1 MVNPL
6 LYTQEIRVVLW
17 EKNPDTSL
25 NQNTLAFLDPK
36 LTRHRNYSCTRLCVL
51 FFSAYG
57 TLPNKRSVFIC
68 FEKILL
74 KRPVHFDAGAQF
86 GYLKCEKEELGHRN
100 VEHEAFS
107 QDTQRV
113 FSFTGLSSG
122 PFEVSDSRS
131 LAFKRWRAA
140 ETVTQCLRVNDNFDS
155 STFCELTFK
164 RWILIDLV
172 FFFLKSLHA
181 CDWNRSFAPGFPGPN
196 ASHCKPLRRNT
207 AVWSR
212 HQEDSAE

>member
-1 MVNPL
+1 M
-6 LYTQEIRVVLW
+6 

-36 LTRHRNYSCTRLCVL
+36 LTRHRNYSCTRLCVF

-172 FFFLKSLHA
+172 FFLKSLHA